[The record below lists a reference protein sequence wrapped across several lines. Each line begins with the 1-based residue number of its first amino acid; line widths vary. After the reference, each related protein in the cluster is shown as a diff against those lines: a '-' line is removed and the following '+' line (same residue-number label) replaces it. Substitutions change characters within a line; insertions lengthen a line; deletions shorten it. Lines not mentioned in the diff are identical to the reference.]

1 MSGRVQGSAISSKVR
16 PVIVGGFGP
25 PTLACIRSW
34 GIQGFSV
41 GMVCIGSKKEPPP
54 DSKYLKDFVTLPSDK
69 LNTPD
74 GIQIIKEF
82 LIRFR
87 ATGITCVTES
97 VACWLNDHRN
107 LFPDEVA
114 IWLPTNKTIKD
125 LISKQK
131 QIETARKIG
140 FNVLPTYL
148 IDKNLETINQILKNH
163 YPSCLRPDD
172 PATVTPVFKA
182 RLVHSQKELIEYV
195 ESMQKID
202 CPIVAQPFMH
212 LPNLVVHGARTV
224 NGDSIGLQGF
234 LVERKFEGVTL
245 TIRPIQLE
253 KDFLDRCVAFTD
265 YFNVTGNYHF
275 EFLVDKKNGSAYF
288 LELNNRLGGTTAKV
302 FALGYDEPLLVL
314 QSYGVLPTSPETG
327 SQKPSTRNHQPSS
340 IVQRLKTSIEQPAT
354 IIHRP
359 LANVTVSNKQALLK
373 YFYYTIKGKLTPLD
387 YPNEPNLIRMAKTIY
402 GFFRYRDDVFM
413 LCDIRGSLA
422 LYLGNL
428 KNTVTLG

>member
-1 MSGRVQGSAISSKVR
+1 MLNSDIRNITNPTLR
-16 PVIVGGFGP
+16 PVILSGFGP
-25 PTLACIRSW
+25 PSLACIRSW
-34 GIQGFSV
+34 GRKGYPV
-41 GMVCIGSKKEPPP
+41 GMVWIGSKKEPPP

-87 ATGITCVTES
+87 ATGITCVAES
-97 VACWLNDHRN
+97 VACWLNDHRQM
-107 LFPDEVA
+107 FPDEVA

-131 QIETARKIG
+131 QIEIARKIG

-148 IDKNLETINQILKNH
+148 IDKNLETIDQILKNH
-163 YPSCLRPDD
+163 FPLCLRPDD

-182 RLVHSQKELIEYV
+182 HLVHSRVELIKYIK
-195 ESMQKID
+195 SIQKID
-202 CPIVAQPFMH
+202 GPIVAQPFMH
-212 LPNLVVHGARTV
+212 LPNLVVHGARTI

-234 LVERKFEGVTL
+234 LVERKFEEVTL
-245 TIRPIQLE
+245 TIHPANLE
-253 KDFLDRCVAFTD
+253 KDFLDKCVQFAD

-302 FALGYDEPLLVL
+302 FACGYDEPLLVL
-314 QSYGVLPTSPETG
+314 QSYGVLPTSPEI
-327 SQKPSTRNHQPSS
+327 SDQKPATSNHQPST
-340 IVQRLKTSIEQPAT
+340 IV
-354 IIHRP
+354 HRP
-359 LANVTVSNKQALLK
+359 LANVTASSKQALLK
-373 YFYYTIKGKLTPLD
+373 YFYYTIKGRLTPLD
-387 YPNEPNLIRMAKTIY
+387 YPSETNLIRLAKTIY

-413 LCDIRGSLA
+413 LRDLKGSMA
-422 LYLGNL
+422 LYFGNL
-428 KNTVTLG
+428 KIKV